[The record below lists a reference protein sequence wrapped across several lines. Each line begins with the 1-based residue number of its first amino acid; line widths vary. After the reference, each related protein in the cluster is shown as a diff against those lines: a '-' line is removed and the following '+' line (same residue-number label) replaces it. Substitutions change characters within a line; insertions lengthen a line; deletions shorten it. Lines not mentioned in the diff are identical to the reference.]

1 MADSKKTINNARSAK
16 ANDQLSSVE
25 KELAEEIEKADE
37 AAGVPK
43 KKKKKSTR
51 LTPQAEVMWNVR
63 VERFFQGTVGTVFEV
78 LRGIF
83 SKDRPTRQMALLFLF
98 FLLGTVSVSIVA
110 IKHYLEFAERRE
122 KAISLAREQEA
133 KNLGEFLR
141 KQSDEAKHRFSTIVL
156 GTFNIDIKP
165 SPDETGSY
173 RSSNMAEVEIV
184 LLCDHRETRYYIEEN
199 LAQAKNQVTN
209 VLLPQTRDELMSRE
223 GKRKLKKMIIEKIN
237 TWLPKGKI
245 EDLYFNKFLIG

>member
-1 MADSKKTINNARSAK
+1 VADSKKPIKNAK
-16 ANDQLSSVE
+16 NDKETAQLKPIE
-25 KELAEEIEKADE
+25 KELAAEIDKADE

-63 VERFFQGTVGTVFEV
+63 VENFFKGTIGTMFEV
-78 LRGIF
+78 LMGIF
-83 SKDRPTRQMALLFLF
+83 SKDRPTRQMSLLFLF
-98 FLLGTVSVSIVA
+98 FLLGTVSVSVVA
-110 IKHYLEFAERRE
+110 VKHYIEYQELRE
-122 KAISLAREQEA
+122 KLLSMAREQEA

-156 GTFNIDIKP
+156 GTFNIDVKP
-165 SPDETGSY
+165 APDETGGH

-199 LAQAKNQVTN
+199 IASAKNQVTN

-223 GKRKLKKMIIEKIN
+223 GKRRLKKMIIEKIN
-237 TWLPKGKI
+237 MWLPKGKI
-245 EDLYFNKFLIG
+245 EDLYFNKFIIG